1 MVLKRVR
8 ECVACKL
15 AALISTQY
23 GMCVPM
29 GDRIFHC
36 LAAKFN
42 TMVLDSFQ
50 VSTLRLH

>member
-15 AALISTQY
+15 ATLISIQY

-36 LAAKFN
+36 LAAKS
-42 TMVLDSFQ
+42 TQWSWT
-50 VSTLRLH
+50 VSK